1 MNFLGCDGI
10 WLLQADGTT
19 VCQGNMKTFTV
30 QEMRDFLTP
39 ALSTAQ
45 KVEISGA
52 LLTLFVAVWVFKKM
66 RTTIPH

>member
-10 WLLQADGTT
+10 WLLNADGTT
-19 VCQGNMKTFTV
+19 VCQGQLKTFTV
-30 QEMRDFLTP
+30 QEMRDYLTP
-39 ALSTAQ
+39 ALTTAQ
-45 KVEISGA
+45 KAEITGA

>member
-10 WLLQADGTT
+10 WLLNADGTT
-19 VCQGNMKTFTV
+19 VCQGQLKTFTV

-39 ALSTAQ
+39 AMTTAQ
-45 KVEISGA
+45 KAEISGA
-52 LLTLFVAVWVFKKM
+52 LLTLLVAVWVFKKM

>member
-10 WLLQADGTT
+10 WLLNADNTT
-19 VCQGNMKTFTV
+19 VCQGQLKTYTV

-39 ALSTAQ
+39 AMSTAQ
-45 KVEISGA
+45 KAEITGA
-52 LLTLFVAVWVFKKM
+52 LLTLFVAVWVFTKM

>member
-45 KVEISGA
+45 KVELTGA
-52 LLTLFVAVWVFKKM
+52 MLTLLVAVWVMKKM

>member
-10 WLLQADGTT
+10 WLLQSDGTT

-39 ALSTAQ
+39 AMSIAQ
-45 KVEISGA
+45 KAEITGA